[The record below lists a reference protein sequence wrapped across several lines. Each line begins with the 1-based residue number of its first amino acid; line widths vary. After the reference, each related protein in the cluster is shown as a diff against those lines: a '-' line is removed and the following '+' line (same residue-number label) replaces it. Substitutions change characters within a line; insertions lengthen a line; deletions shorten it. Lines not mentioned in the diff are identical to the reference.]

1 MNQAQILSGLNEL
14 DQIFE
19 EMKALLEWQ
28 KLQYDLSQ
36 QKSISNI
43 RLNDHTSSDFAQ
55 KYLSFISLSTRLR
68 RLLNDKSLVI
78 SKQKRK
84 AIMKEIITLEHKAFY
99 LGSPVRIYWQWD
111 CSTYFLNRSPEKHE
125 HAVNAQTQGL
135 ELQE

>member
-99 LGSPVRIYWQWD
+99 LGSPVRIY
-111 CSTYFLNRSPEKHE
+111 
-125 HAVNAQTQGL
+125 
-135 ELQE
+135 